1 MTHVIGPWDEIKMSI
16 KISKCTS
23 DKIKSVR
30 FLESYFTLARNFTV
44 LVQSLGSHQPDF
56 QQQSATVFREKA
68 LIHDLLNSKQQTHTV
83 RHWLVNIV

>member
-44 LVQSLGSHQPDF
+44 LV
-56 QQQSATVFREKA
+56 
-68 LIHDLLNSKQQTHTV
+68 
-83 RHWLVNIV
+83 

>member
-44 LVQSLGSHQPDF
+44 LVQSLGSHQPDVLKDISLLLGFYFCSSSHQFF
-56 QQQSATVFREKA
+56 Q
-68 LIHDLLNSKQQTHTV
+68 
-83 RHWLVNIV
+83 